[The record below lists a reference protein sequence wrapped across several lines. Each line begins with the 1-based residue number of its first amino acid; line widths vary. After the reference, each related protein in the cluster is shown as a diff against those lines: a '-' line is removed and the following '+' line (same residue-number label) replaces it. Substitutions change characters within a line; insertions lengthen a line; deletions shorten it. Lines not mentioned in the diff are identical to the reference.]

1 MANLTV
7 SQIVARAARELGKN
21 PTGQGVNGAVSSD
34 LTQAYNEVWK
44 MLSRKGMIT
53 FGQSEDVP
61 EEYCNPMVYLT
72 ANQRLSGVSADR
84 YQRIK
89 LEASNALGWLGS
101 LKEGDWDNPTEVE
114 DY

>member
-1 MANLTV
+1 MADLTV

-21 PTGQGVNGAVSSD
+21 PVGQPVNGAVSSD

-44 MLSRKGMIT
+44 MLHRKNLVTWGKT
-53 FGQSEDVP
+53 EKVP
-61 EEYCNPMVYLT
+61 EEYCNPIVFLV
-72 ANQRLSGVSADR
+72 ANARLSGVSADR

-89 LEASNALGWLGS
+89 LEASQSVPLIKTIKDGVYV
-101 LKEGDWDNPTEVE
+101 NPHGVE